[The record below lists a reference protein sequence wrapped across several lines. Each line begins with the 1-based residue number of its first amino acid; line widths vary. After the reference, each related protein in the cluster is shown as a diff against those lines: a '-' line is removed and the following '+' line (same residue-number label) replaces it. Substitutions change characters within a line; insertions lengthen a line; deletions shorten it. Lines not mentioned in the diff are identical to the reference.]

1 MTGALE
7 PLELKVKEMFMMVMV
22 VIIMMVMLVIIMM
35 VMVIII
41 MMVVVLIIMMMM
53 VVIMTIMRMNMTC
66 AVDPLELMVISKSY
80 QHHYWHKMLA
90 IVSLEPFE
98 LKVNK
103 FHFILSLIEIGWNK
117 GKQV

>member
-7 PLELKVKEMFMMVMV
+7 PLELKVKEMFMMV
-22 VIIMMVMLVIIMM
+22 VIIMM

-41 MMVVVLIIMMMM
+41 MMVM
-53 VVIMTIMRMNMTC
+53 VEIMTIMRMNMTC
-66 AVDPLELMVISKSY
+66 AVDPLELVVISKSC

-117 GKQV
+117 GKQVQIFYHN